1 MIQGAQ
7 MRDGVLDDISST
19 SEVAPVPPVTIAFIP
34 DDQPDSIMSS
44 STSTDYSISV
54 PTYMGETFFYQIK
67 LGFSLYIP

>member
-54 PTYMGETFFYQIK
+54 PTYMGEM
-67 LGFSLYIP
+67 